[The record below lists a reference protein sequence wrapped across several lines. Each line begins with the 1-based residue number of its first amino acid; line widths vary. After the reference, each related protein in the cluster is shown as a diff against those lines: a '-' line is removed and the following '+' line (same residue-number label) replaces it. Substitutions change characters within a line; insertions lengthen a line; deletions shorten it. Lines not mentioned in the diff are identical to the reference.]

1 MDIYFHPFVIPFSLG
16 VLIMLGVL
24 IYKYANWF
32 ADLTSQERG
41 IFFKSIFTRKTLISI
56 KECVT
61 ECLLHL
67 KIYRVN
73 LRLGYMHMSLALGWF
88 LLILVGWLETAAILS
103 DQIVPLYVHVFF
115 RFFVPVAP
123 DNVAHVIDY
132 APIMDALLLIILI
145 SVALAV
151 IKRFKSTIL
160 GMRKATKHTL
170 ADHFALTSLWL
181 IFPVRLLAESATCG
195 IHRGGSFLTYSV
207 GSFLSGILPIEN
219 LELPLW
225 WLYSIVL
232 CVFMVS
238 LPFSRYLHIFAEI
251 PHIFLKNYNIRPKNT
266 PSAIDKFQI
275 AACSRCGI
283 CIDPCQM
290 QSSAG
295 VNNMQSVYFLR
306 DCREGNLT
314 QKIADN
320 CLMCGRCE
328 QRCPVGID
336 LNSIRLN
343 RRQGSVPRIGLNP
356 YGYASQIDTSQ
367 GSGKVGYFAGCM
379 TTLSPRILHSME
391 RIFKSANEQVW
402 WADRDGG
409 ICCGRPLMLAGD
421 IEGAKKMMQFNSE
434 LFHKHQ
440 IETLVTSCPICLKV
454 FKEEY
459 KLQGIRVLHHSEY
472 IEELIAQK
480 RLQLEKSARAVTYHD
495 PCELGR
501 GCGIYTAPRNVIES
515 VAILREATQNS
526 EQGLCCGASL
536 ANTVIETPQV
546 YKIATDAAA
555 QFESTG
561 AEMLV
566 TACPLCKKSFAKV
579 SHIPVKDLSELV
591 SESIKA
597 DI

>member
-1 MDIYFHPFVIPFSLG
+1 
-16 VLIMLGVL
+16 
-24 IYKYANWF
+24 
-32 ADLTSQERG
+32 
-41 IFFKSIFTRKTLISI
+41 
-56 KECVT
+56 
-61 ECLLHL
+61 
-67 KIYRVN
+67 
-73 LRLGYMHMSLALGWF
+73 
-88 LLILVGWLETAAILS
+88 
-103 DQIVPLYVHVFF
+103 
-115 RFFVPVAP
+115 
-123 DNVAHVIDY
+123 
-132 APIMDALLLIILI
+132 
-145 SVALAV
+145 
-151 IKRFKSTIL
+151 
-160 GMRKATKHTL
+160 
-170 ADHFALTSLWL
+170 
-181 IFPVRLLAESATCG
+181 
-195 IHRGGSFLTYSV
+195 
-207 GSFLSGILPIEN
+207 
-219 LELPLW
+219 
-225 WLYSIVL
+225 
-232 CVFMVS
+232 
-238 LPFSRYLHIFAEI
+238 
-251 PHIFLKNYNIRPKNT
+251 
-266 PSAIDKFQI
+266 
-275 AACSRCGI
+275 
-283 CIDPCQM
+283 
-290 QSSAG
+290 
-295 VNNMQSVYFLR
+295 MQSVYFLR

-367 GSGKVGYFAGCM
+367 GSGKVGYFAACM
-379 TTLSPRILHSME
+379 TSLSPRILHSME

-421 IEGAKKMMQFNSE
+421 IEGAKKMMQFNTE
-434 LFHKHQ
+434 LFLKHQ

-480 RLQLEKSARAVTYHD
+480 RLQLEKNSRTVTYHD

-515 VAILREATQNS
+515 VAILREASQNS